1 MNRNAEAIT
10 LFCSHLCVTD
20 GILPLEAKEWSILA
34 EKLLSLKLKP
44 EYLLDFERQ
53 DYIEQINATD
63 EEADRYMRLLE
74 RSGSLRFEISRY
86 EDMGIRIVTRADSEY
101 PRQLK
106 KQLGSTCPPLFYAAG
121 DPGLLNQATVGYVGS
136 RSVDPGDVEFTRQ
149 TVAKTASRGYGVV
162 SGGAKGIDSI
172 SASAAMEAGVPVIEY
187 LADSMLRKMRD
198 SELIRGIRDGRV
210 LLMSVVIPT
219 AGFNVGVAMMR
230 NRYIYA
236 QSSGT
241 VVIRS
246 DKGKGGTW
254 AGATEDLRKQW
265 CPVFCRDCDYPG
277 NRELIRLGAIPV
289 TDEWDG
295 DVEVRL
301 KDAPQPSEEQE
312 PEQRGEQLN
321 MLDMLPP
328 SGES

>member
-10 LFCSHLCVTD
+10 IFCSHLCVTE
-20 GILPLEAKEWSILA
+20 GILPLEAKEWSDLA
-34 EKLLSLKLKP
+34 EKLLSLNLKP

-53 DYIEQINATD
+53 DFIDQLTTTEK
-63 EEADRYMRLLE
+63 EADRYIRLLE
-74 RSGSLRFEISRY
+74 RSGSLRFELNKY

-101 PRQLK
+101 PKQLK
-106 KQLGSTCPPLFYAAG
+106 KKLGNGCPPLFYSAG
-121 DPGLLNQATVGYVGS
+121 DLCLLNKEAVGYVGS
-136 RSVDPGDVEFTRQ
+136 RSVDPSDIEFTKQ
-149 TVAKTASRGYGVV
+149 TVAKTASRGYAIV

-172 SASAAMEAGVPVIEY
+172 SASAAMNEGVSVIEY
-187 LADSMLRKMRD
+187 LSDSMLRKMRD
-198 SELIRGIRDGRV
+198 PGLIREIRDGRV

-230 NRYIYA
+230 NRYIYV

-254 AGATEDLRKQW
+254 AGATENLKKNW

-277 NRELIRLGAIPV
+277 NKELIRLGAIPI
-289 TDEWDG
+289 TEKWDG
-295 DVEVRL
+295 NVNVEMPPVVGSQKRR
-301 KDAPQPSEEQE
+301 
-312 PEQRGEQLN
+312 PEQTSKQLS
-321 MLDMLPP
+321 LFDD
-328 SGES
+328 